1 MVRPP
6 AGTSMCCVTTEPM
19 TGEPSS
25 RYYVDTSAYLCVVL
39 GEAGHEAVVEELS
52 GAFLYSSTLLVLE
65 ATRNLIRL
73 SRAGDLPPADLERCL
88 AQLASDS
95 SVFALRDL
103 TLDLC
108 HGRTMPVVS
117 TPRSLDLA
125 HLRTALW
132 FHAREPLTRFVT
144 LDNAQ
149 AQAARELGLPV

>member
-1 MVRPP
+1 M
-6 AGTSMCCVTTEPM
+6 TT
-19 TGEPSS
+19 EPSS

-39 GEAGHEAVVEELS
+39 GEDGHEAIATELS
-52 GAFLYSSTLLVLE
+52 EASLFSSALLVLE

-73 SRAGDLPPADLERCL
+73 SRDGILPPADLEHCL
-88 AQLASDS
+88 SQLETDIA
-95 SVFALRDL
+95 VFTLRDL

-117 TPRSLDLA
+117 TPRSLGLA

-132 FHAREPLTRFVT
+132 FHTREPLTRFVT
-144 LDNAQ
+144 LDQAQ